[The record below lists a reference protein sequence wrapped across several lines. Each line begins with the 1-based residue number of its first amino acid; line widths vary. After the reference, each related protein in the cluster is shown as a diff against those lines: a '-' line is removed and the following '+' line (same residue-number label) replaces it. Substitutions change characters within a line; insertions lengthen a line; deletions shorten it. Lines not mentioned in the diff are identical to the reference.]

1 MWTIIWREAAKT
13 DLAEIVRYIGQFSPA
28 SAERIWQRI
37 RESVLPLAQF
47 PYLHR
52 TSDRVPGVREM
63 FVRPTYVVLYRVTA
77 NQVEIVAIKHSR
89 QNWPTPG

>member
-1 MWTIIWREAAKT
+1 MLPIIWRERAEE
-13 DLAEIVRYIGQFSPA
+13 DLADIVQYIGQFSPA

-52 TSDRVPGVREM
+52 ASEHVPGMREM

-77 NQVEIVAIKHSR
+77 NHVEIVAVKHSR
-89 QNWPTPG
+89 KNWPKLP

>member
-1 MWTIIWREAAKT
+1 MWAITWREAAKT
-13 DLAEIVRYIGQFSPA
+13 DLAEIVRYIG
-28 SAERIWQRI
+28 QRI

-89 QNWPTPG
+89 QNWPTPQMTTEQT